1 MSKCEVIGLGIRCET
16 TTERKRNYEFMLDW
30 LERLGVQGGGDE
42 RILYIVLRYAILY
55 CRCSADAGEGQESKY
70 VDVHNNF

>member
-1 MSKCEVIGLGIRCET
+1 
-16 TTERKRNYEFMLDW
+16 MLDW